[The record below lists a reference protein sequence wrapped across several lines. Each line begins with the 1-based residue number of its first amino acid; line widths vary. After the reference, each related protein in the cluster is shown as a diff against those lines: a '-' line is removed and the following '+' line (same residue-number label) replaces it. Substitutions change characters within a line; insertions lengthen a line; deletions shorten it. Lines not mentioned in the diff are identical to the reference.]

1 MDLYHHHISGFFSQR
16 SNAEQAL
23 AQLIQRG
30 MHSEQ
35 LQIFS
40 SGIQAQP
47 EQVAQTSRNR
57 QWRDR
62 LIDIAIGMA
71 IGIGIGALIA
81 VALIVS
87 EARLLYTSALLAPFA
102 LMGMGAF
109 MGGALGSVIGA
120 SASTGLQHGK
130 LTKRLDKTVGHG
142 DVVLLAQTHSAQE
155 TTLAREVIKAT
166 AGLVKDINMA
176 NDRTPQPSQ

>member
-16 SNAEQAL
+16 SSAEQAL

-35 LQIFS
+35 LHIFS

-130 LTKRLDKTVGHG
+130 LTKRLDKTV